1 MWPVTGGWTTAAP
14 CRNSSRNAHSQVIRI
29 VESAKLGLVMTGIAK
44 SVARALAAIVF
55 AAALAPAGAFADAA
69 KRPVV
74 VELFTSQG
82 CYSCPPADDFLGVL
96 AKRPGVLALSF
107 HVDYWNYLGW
117 RDPYSSAEATQRQH
131 DYASALRR
139 RTVYTPQMV
148 VDGKLQGIGSYTG
161 VIDGHIRLRQK
172 AADDRVAGDC
182 AVWLVYFDKKHTTA
196 IPRGENAGKTLS
208 YYNVVREFRRVAD
221 YRDADL
227 EIDLPRTGAKGA
239 QYDRVAV
246 LVQRPD
252 GGRIVGAAW
261 AELK

>member
-1 MWPVTGGWTTAAP
+1 MIGF
-14 CRNSSRNAHSQVIRI
+14 
-29 VESAKLGLVMTGIAK
+29 AKI
-44 SVARALAAIVF
+44 VARTLAAVTV
-55 AAALAPAGAFADAA
+55 AAAAVPAGALADAA
-69 KRPVV
+69 KNPVV

-117 RDPYSSAEATQRQH
+117 RDPYSSAEATRRQH
-131 DYASALRR
+131 TYASAMRR

-148 VDGKLQGIGSYTG
+148 VDGTLQGIGSYTG
-161 VIDGHIRLRQK
+161 VIDGHIRVRQQSS
-172 AADDRVAGDC
+172 DDRVAVSIAGDANAETLTASLKGDGGRTGDC
-182 AVWLVYFDKKHTTA
+182 AIWLVYFDKKHTTA

-227 EIDLPRTGAKGA
+227 EIDVPRTGAKGA
-239 QYDRVAV
+239 RYDRVAV
-246 LVQRPD
+246 LVQQPE

>member
-1 MWPVTGGWTTAAP
+1 
-14 CRNSSRNAHSQVIRI
+14 
-29 VESAKLGLVMTGIAK
+29 MTGIAK

-172 AADDRVAGDC
+172 AADDRVAVSITGGANAETLTVTLKGDGGRTGDC

-239 QYDRVAV
+239 HYDRVAV

>member
-1 MWPVTGGWTTAAP
+1 
-14 CRNSSRNAHSQVIRI
+14 
-29 VESAKLGLVMTGIAK
+29 MTGIAK
-44 SVARALAAIVF
+44 SVARAFAAIVV

-96 AKRPGVLALSF
+96 AERPGVLALSF

-117 RDPYSSAEATQRQH
+117 RDPYSSAEATQRQQT
-131 DYASALRR
+131 YASAMRR

-148 VDGKLQGIGSYTG
+148 VDGTLQGIGSYTG
-161 VIDGHIRLRQK
+161 VIDGHIRVRQET
-172 AADDRVAGDC
+172 ADDRVAVSIAGGSNAESLSAALKGDGGRTGDC
-182 AVWLVYFDKKHTTA
+182 TVWLVYFDKKHTTA

-208 YYNVVREFRRVAD
+208 YYNVVREIRRVAE
-221 YRDADL
+221 YRGADM
-227 EIDLPRTGAKGA
+227 EIDLPRTGAKGG
-239 QYDRVAV
+239 QYDRVAI
-246 LVQRPD
+246 LVQQPE

-261 AELK
+261 ASLK

>member
-1 MWPVTGGWTTAAP
+1 MPAL
-14 CRNSSRNAHSQVIRI
+14 
-29 VESAKLGLVMTGIAK
+29 AKI
-44 SVARALAAIVF
+44 VARMLAAI
-55 AAALAPAGAFADAA
+55 AAAAAVLPAGAFADSA

-117 RDPYSSAEATQRQH
+117 RDPYSSAEATQRQQT
-131 DYASALRR
+131 YASAMRR

-148 VDGKLQGIGSYTG
+148 VDGTLQGIGSYTG
-161 VIDGHIRLRQK
+161 VIDGHIRVRQK
-172 AADDRVAGDC
+172 AADDRVTVSIGEGGASDALTAVLKGDGGRTGDC

-208 YYNVVREFRRVAD
+208 YFNVVREFRRATE
-221 YRDADL
+221 YRGADL

-239 QYDRVAV
+239 RYDRVAV

>member
-1 MWPVTGGWTTAAP
+1 MSGF
-14 CRNSSRNAHSQVIRI
+14 
-29 VESAKLGLVMTGIAK
+29 AKT
-44 SVARALAAIVF
+44 VARALAAIAF
-55 AAALAPAGAFADAA
+55 AAALAPAGAVADGA

-82 CYSCPPADDFLGVL
+82 CYSCPPADRFLGVL
-96 AKRPGVLALSF
+96 AQRPGVIALSF

-117 RDPYSSAEATQRQH
+117 RDPYSSTEATQRQQT
-131 DYASALRR
+131 YASAMRR

-148 VDGKLQGIGSYTG
+148 VDGTLEGIGSYTG
-161 VIDGHIRLRQK
+161 VIDGHIRLRRE
-172 AADDRVAGDC
+172 AADDTVAVSIAGGGNAGSLSATVKADGGRTGDC
-182 AVWLVYFDKKHTTA
+182 EVWLVYFDKKHTTA

-221 YRDADL
+221 YGGAEL
-227 EIDLPRTGAKGA
+227 EIELPRTGEKGGRF
-239 QYDRVAV
+239 DRVAI
-246 LVQRPD
+246 LVQEPD

>member
-1 MWPVTGGWTTAAP
+1 MPAL
-14 CRNSSRNAHSQVIRI
+14 
-29 VESAKLGLVMTGIAK
+29 AKI
-44 SVARALAAIVF
+44 VARMLAAIV
-55 AAALAPAGAFADAA
+55 AAAAVIPAGAFADSA

-117 RDPYSSAEATQRQH
+117 RDPYSSAEATQRQQT
-131 DYASALRR
+131 YAAAMRR

-148 VDGKLQGIGSYTG
+148 VDGTLQGIGSYTG
-161 VIDGHIRLRQK
+161 VIDGHIRVRQK
-172 AADDRVAGDC
+172 AADDRVAVSIAVGGASDALTAVLKGDGGQTGDC
-182 AVWLVYFDKKHTTA
+182 AVWLVYFDKKHSTA

-208 YYNVVREFRRVAD
+208 YHNVVREFRRVTE
-221 YRDADL
+221 YRGADL

-239 QYDRVAV
+239 RYDRVAV